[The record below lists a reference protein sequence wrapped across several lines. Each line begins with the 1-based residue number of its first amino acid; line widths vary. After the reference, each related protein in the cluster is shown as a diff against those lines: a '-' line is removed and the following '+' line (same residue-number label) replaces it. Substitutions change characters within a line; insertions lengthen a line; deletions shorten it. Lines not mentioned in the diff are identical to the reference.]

1 MDSLPS
7 IPSEASVLPEG
18 CQQLGGLGARTL
30 DAAAL
35 RPWTSNDQ
43 PLDLLLVLA
52 ATQTAEHEGIS
63 AAGSTVAS
71 RRYTAL
77 ADAELLI
84 HGPARQRRWPLPP
97 LPAGVSPAL
106 LSHVAARRLT
116 LRPQVAALG
125 LAQKPDFPHLHI
137 EPLDQGPSACLS
149 SGAAMPLPRVQ
160 HLWRQGE
167 LLGRRL
173 QRPLVVAECVPGGTT
188 TAQAVLTALGVE
200 VAHLISGSALHPP
213 QQLKRELVFRG
224 LQRASLGSHP
234 AAEQI
239 LAAVGDPFQAFAAGV
254 LVGAL
259 SSGQPLLLGGGCQM
273 LAVLALALEALPAS
287 QRERLAAQVLIG
299 TTGWLADEG
308 AATASQAP
316 FEGLVDAT
324 AGHVAAPLSVL
335 ACGVR
340 FGGSAHQPLRDYERG
355 YVKEGVG
362 AGALLLLAQLRGC
375 SCADLD
381 LDCERAL
388 EQLLSRPVTS
398 FHERLE

>member
-18 CQQLGGLGARTL
+18 CQQLGRLGANAL
-30 DAAAL
+30 DAAVL
-35 RPWTSNDQ
+35 RPWTSNEQ

-52 ATQTAEHEGIS
+52 ATRTAEHEGIS

-84 HGPARQRRWPLPP
+84 RGPAEQRRWPLPP

-106 LSHVAARRLT
+106 LSYVAARRLKLT
-116 LRPQVAALG
+116 PQVAALG
-125 LAQKPDFPHLHI
+125 LVQKPDFPHLDI

-149 SGAAMPLPRVQ
+149 TGAAMPLLRVR

-167 LLGRRL
+167 LLGQRL

-213 QQLKRELVFRG
+213 QQLKQELVTRG
-224 LQRASLGSHP
+224 LRQASIGAHP
-234 AAEQI
+234 SAEQI
-239 LAAVGDPFQAFAAGV
+239 LAAVGDPFQAFTAGV
-254 LVGAL
+254 LVGAV
-259 SSGQPLLLGGGCQM
+259 SAGQPLLLGGGCQM
-273 LAVLALALEALPAS
+273 LAVLALAMQALPAR
-287 QRERLAAQVLIG
+287 QRDHLAAQVLIG

-308 AATASQAP
+308 AAAAGQSP
-316 FEGLVDAT
+316 FGGLVDAT
-324 AGHVAAPLSVL
+324 ASHLAAALSVL

-340 FGGSAHQPLRDYERG
+340 FHSSTHQPLRDYERG
-355 YVKEGVG
+355 FVKEGVG
-362 AGALLLLAQLRGC
+362 AGALLLLAQLRGW
-375 SCADLD
+375 SCDDLV
-381 LDCERAL
+381 LDCEHAL
-388 EQLLSRPVTS
+388 EQLSAAP
-398 FHERLE
+398 

>member
-7 IPSEASVLPEG
+7 TPSESSVLPEG
-18 CQQLGGLGARTL
+18 CQQLGRLGASPL

-35 RPWTSNDQ
+35 HPWTSRDE
-43 PLDLLLVLA
+43 PVDLLVVLA

-63 AAGSTVAS
+63 AAGATAAS

-84 HGPARQRRWPLPP
+84 QGPVGQRRWPLPP

-106 LSHVAARRLT
+106 LSHVAARRLQLT
-116 LRPQVAALG
+116 PQVAALG
-125 LAQKPDFPHLHI
+125 LEQRPDFPHLEI
-137 EPLDQGPSACLS
+137 EALDLGPSACLS
-149 SGAAMPLPRVQ
+149 SGAAMPVTRVQ
-160 HLWRQGE
+160 HLWAQGE
-167 LLGRRL
+167 LFGRRL

-213 QQLKRELVFRG
+213 QQLKQELVSRG
-224 LQRASLGSHP
+224 LQRVSLGADP

-239 LAAVGDPFQAFAAGV
+239 LAAVGDPFQAFTAGV
-254 LVGAL
+254 LVGAV
-259 SSGQPLLLGGGCQM
+259 SAGQPLLLGGGCQM
-273 LAVLALALEALPAS
+273 LAVVALAMQALPNS
-287 QRERLAAQVLIG
+287 QRKRLADQVLIG
-299 TTGWLADEG
+299 TTAWLAAEG
-308 AATASQAP
+308 AATASQSP
-316 FEGLVDAT
+316 FESLVDAT
-324 AGHVAAPLSVL
+324 AGRVHALLSVL

-340 FGGSAHQPLRDYERG
+340 FHNSAHQPLLDYERG

-362 AGALLLLAQLRGC
+362 AGALLLLAQLRGS
-375 SCADLD
+375 SCVDLV

-398 FHERLE
+398 TP

>member
-18 CQQLGGLGARTL
+18 CQQLGGLGARML

-52 ATQTAEHEGIS
+52 ATRTAEHEGIS

-106 LSHVAARRLT
+106 LSHVAARRLK

-137 EPLDQGPSACLS
+137 EPLDKGPSACLS

-160 HLWRQGE
+160 HLWRQG
-167 LLGRRL
+167 
-173 QRPLVVAECVPGGTT
+173 
-188 TAQAVLTALGVE
+188 AVSYTHLT
-200 VAHLISGSALHPP
+200 
-213 QQLKRELVFRG
+213 
-224 LQRASLGSHP
+224 
-234 AAEQI
+234 
-239 LAAVGDPFQAFAAGV
+239 
-254 LVGAL
+254 
-259 SSGQPLLLGGGCQM
+259 
-273 LAVLALALEALPAS
+273 LPT
-287 QRERLAAQVLIG
+287 IY
-299 TTGWLADEG
+299 
-308 AATASQAP
+308 
-316 FEGLVDAT
+316 
-324 AGHVAAPLSVL
+324 SV
-335 ACGVR
+335 
-340 FGGSAHQPLRDYERG
+340 
-355 YVKEGVG
+355 
-362 AGALLLLAQLRGC
+362 
-375 SCADLD
+375 
-381 LDCERAL
+381 
-388 EQLLSRPVTS
+388 
-398 FHERLE
+398 

>member
-7 IPSEASVLPEG
+7 TPSDASGLPQG
-18 CQQLGGLGARTL
+18 CQQLGRLGASLL

-35 RPWTSNDQ
+35 GPWIARDQ
-43 PLDLLLVLA
+43 PVDLLLVLA
-52 ATQTAEHEGIS
+52 ATRTAEHEGIS
-63 AAGSTVAS
+63 AAGSTAAS

-84 HGPARQRRWPLPP
+84 HGPFGQRRWPLPP

-106 LSHVAARRLT
+106 LSHVAARRLK
-116 LRPQVAALG
+116 LAPQVAALG
-125 LAQKPDFPHLHI
+125 LAQEPDFPHLEI
-137 EPLDQGPSACLS
+137 EAMDQGPSACLS

-173 QRPLVVAECVPGGTT
+173 QRPLVLAECVPGGTT

-200 VAHLISGSALHPP
+200 VAHLISGSARQPP
-213 QQLKRELVFRG
+213 QQLKQELVSRG
-224 LQRASLGSHP
+224 LQRASLGAHP
-234 AAEQI
+234 AAKQI
-239 LAAVGDPFQAFAAGV
+239 LAAVGDPFQAFTAGV
-254 LVGAL
+254 LLGAV

-273 LAVLALALEALPAS
+273 LAVLALAMQALPVS
-287 QRERLAAQVLIG
+287 QRERLADQVLIG

-308 AATASQAP
+308 AAAASQSP
-316 FEGLVDAT
+316 LGRLVDAT
-324 AGHVAAPLSVL
+324 AARVDTSLSVL

-340 FGGSAHQPLRDYERG
+340 FQSSAHQPLRDYERG

-375 SCADLD
+375 SCADLV
-381 LDCERAL
+381 LDCEHAL

-398 FHERLE
+398 IP

>member
-7 IPSEASVLPEG
+7 TPSDPSVLPQG
-18 CQQLGGLGARTL
+18 CQQLGRLGASPL
-30 DAAAL
+30 HEESL
-35 RPWTSNDQ
+35 HPWKSRDQ
-43 PLDLLLVLA
+43 SVDLLLVLA

-63 AAGSTVAS
+63 AAGATAAS
-71 RRYTAL
+71 RRFTAL

-84 HGPARQRRWPLPP
+84 HGPAGQRRWPLPP

-106 LSHVAARRLT
+106 LSHVAARRLK
-116 LRPQVAALG
+116 LNPQVAALG
-125 LAQKPDFPHLHI
+125 LTQRPDFPHLEI
-137 EPLDQGPSACLS
+137 ETLDQGPSACLS

-160 HLWRQGE
+160 HLWRRGE

-173 QRPLVVAECVPGGTT
+173 QRPLVLAECVPGGTT

-200 VAHLISGSALHPP
+200 VAHLISGSARHPP
-213 QQLKRELVFRG
+213 QQLKQELVTQG
-224 LQRASLGSHP
+224 LQRASLGAHP

-239 LAAVGDPFQAFAAGV
+239 LAAVGDPFQAFTAGV
-254 LVGAL
+254 LVGAV

-273 LAVLALALEALPAS
+273 LAVLALAMQALPAS
-287 QRERLAAQVLIG
+287 QRQRLADQVLIG

-308 AATASQAP
+308 AAATSQSP
-316 FEGLVDAT
+316 LGGLVDAT
-324 AGHVAAPLSVL
+324 AGLVDTSLSVL

-340 FGGSAHQPLRDYERG
+340 FHSSIHQPLLDYERG

-375 SCADLD
+375 TCSDLVR
-381 LDCERAL
+381 DCERAL
-388 EQLLSRPVTS
+388 EQLLNRPVTS
-398 FHERLE
+398 TP

>member
-1 MDSLPS
+1 MDLFPS
-7 IPSEASVLPEG
+7 TPSDPSVLPPG
-18 CQQLGGLGARTL
+18 CQQLGRLGASPL

-35 RPWTSNDQ
+35 RPWTSKDQ
-43 PLDLLLVLA
+43 PVDLLLVLA

-63 AAGSTVAS
+63 AAGATAAS

-84 HGPARQRRWPLPP
+84 HGPNGQRRWPLPP

-106 LSHVAARRLT
+106 LSHVAARRLQLT
-116 LRPQVAALG
+116 PQVVALG
-125 LAQKPDFPHLHI
+125 LVQRPDFPHLEI
-137 EPLDQGPSACLS
+137 EPLDLGPSACLS
-149 SGAAMPLPRVQ
+149 SGAAMPVPRVQ
-160 HLWRQGE
+160 HLWAQGE
-167 LLGRRL
+167 MLGRQL

-213 QQLKRELVFRG
+213 QQLKQELVSRG
-224 LQRASLGSHP
+224 LQRASLGADP
-234 AAEQI
+234 AAGQI
-239 LAAVGDPFQAFAAGV
+239 LAAVGDPFQAFTAGV
-254 LVGAL
+254 LVGAV
-259 SSGQPLLLGGGCQM
+259 SAGQPLFLGGGCQM
-273 LAVLALALEALPAS
+273 LAVLALAMQALPAS
-287 QRERLAAQVLIG
+287 QRKRLADQVLIG
-299 TTGWLADEG
+299 TTAWLAAEG
-308 AATASQAP
+308 AATASQSP
-316 FEGLVDAT
+316 FGELVDAT
-324 AGHVAAPLSVL
+324 AGRVDALLSVL

-340 FGGSAHQPLRDYERG
+340 FHNSAYQPLLDYERG

-375 SCADLD
+375 SCVDLV

-398 FHERLE
+398 TP

>member
-52 ATQTAEHEGIS
+52 ATKTAEHEGIS

-97 LPAGVSPAL
+97 LPAGVSTAL
-106 LSHVAARRLT
+106 LSHVAARRLK
-116 LRPQVAALG
+116 LNPQVAALG
-125 LAQKPDFPHLHI
+125 LTQRPDFPHLEI
-137 EPLDQGPSACLS
+137 EALDQGPSACLS

-160 HLWRQGE
+160 HLWRRGE

-173 QRPLVVAECVPGGTT
+173 QRPLVLAECVPGGTT

-200 VAHLISGSALHPP
+200 VAHLISGSARHPP
-213 QQLKRELVFRG
+213 QQLKQALVTRG
-224 LQRASLGSHP
+224 LQRASLGAHP
-234 AAEQI
+234 APEQI
-239 LAAVGDPFQAFAAGV
+239 LAAVGDPFQAFASGV
-254 LVGAL
+254 LVGAV
-259 SSGQPLLLGGGCQM
+259 SAGQPLLLGGGCQM
-273 LAVLALALEALPAS
+273 LAVLALAMQALPAS
-287 QRERLAAQVLIG
+287 QRERLASQVLIG

-308 AATASQAP
+308 AAATSQSP
-316 FEGLVDAT
+316 LGGLVDAT
-324 AGHVAAPLSVL
+324 AGLVDTSLSVL

-340 FGGSAHQPLRDYERG
+340 FHSSTHQPLLDYERG

-375 SCADLD
+375 TCSELVR
-381 LDCERAL
+381 DCERAL
-388 EQLLSRPVTS
+388 EQLLNRPVTS
-398 FHERLE
+398 TP